1 MEDTPANY
9 NQANQRMGPEDM
21 GDMEEGEGE
30 GDEDEYGSQYD
41 KYAGTGGGVNELSK
55 KKRKKKK
62 KRRRRP

>member
-1 MEDTPANY
+1 
-9 NQANQRMGPEDM
+9 MGPEDM